1 MKLELWW
8 IGKTNEKYINAGI
21 DIYLKRIKHY
31 HNFGI
36 NEIKDVKSTKN
47 PEDLKTKEADAIL
60 KQTDKRDFIVLLD
73 EKGHA
78 VNSIVLSELL
88 QSWLLLSAYKR
99 IIFIVA
105 GAFGASEKLQN
116 RANLLLSL
124 SSLTFSHQMIRI
136 IFLEQLYRVSTILKN
151 EKYHN
156 L

>member
-8 IGKTNEKYINAGI
+8 IGKTNEKYINNGI

-36 NEIKDVKSTKN
+36 KEIKDVKSTKN
-47 PEDLKTKEADAIL
+47 PEDLKTKEAEAIL
-60 KQTDKRDFIVLLD
+60 KLTDKRDFIVLLD

-78 VNSIVLSELL
+78 ANSVELSELL
-88 QSWLLLSAYKR
+88 QNWLLLSAYKR

-156 L
+156 Q